1 MPTATPGSRP
11 SRRAAYVSLALGVFG
26 IGWSAILVRWSGVS
40 GIVSAFYRLA
50 FATVAFVPWRV
61 AVHHRTPSARAE
73 SHRAA
78 IIAGILFAADLAFFN
93 TAVMMTSAANASLLG
108 VNAPIFVAFGGW
120 ILFGE
125 RPHLRFWIG
134 FVLAFAGLVA
144 IVGADVL
151 VHPKLGLG
159 DLFAVLGALCY
170 GLYLLYVQRSR
181 AGMDTLTFS
190 LWSAG
195 IGAACLLAVCLIARQ
210 PLGGFNVRTWAALV
224 ALALVSQV
232 TGQLLV
238 AHALGRLPA
247 TLSSIVLLAQA
258 PITALLAWPLLGEP
272 LRAIQLLGGALV
284 LAGIVVVNFDRL
296 GGRPILA
303 RGTSGDDDAKV
314 VVNAGAE

>member
-1 MPTATPGSRP
+1 M
-11 SRRAAYVSLALGVFG
+11 FG
-26 IGWSAILVRWSGVS
+26 IGWSAIFVRWSAVAGL
-40 GIVSAFYRLA
+40 VSAFYRLA
-50 FATVAFVPWRV
+50 FATIAFVPWRL
-61 AVHHRTPSARAE
+61 AVRHTTPSARGE

-93 TAVMMTSAANASLLG
+93 TAVMMTSAANAALLG

-120 ILFGE
+120 ILFGD

-134 FVLAFAGLVA
+134 FGLAFAGLVA

-195 IGAACLLAVCLIARQ
+195 VGAACLLVVCLLSRQ
-210 PLGGFNVRTWAALV
+210 PLAGFSIRSWASLV
-224 ALALVSQV
+224 ALALASQV
-232 TGQLLV
+232 IGQLMV

-247 TLSSIVLLAQA
+247 TVSSIVLLAQA

-272 LRAIQLLGGALV
+272 LRAMQVLGGAFV
-284 LAGIVVVNFDRL
+284 LAGIVVVNVDRL
-296 GGRPILA
+296 SARRTALA
-303 RGTSGDDDAKV
+303 PST
-314 VVNAGAE
+314 

>member
-1 MPTATPGSRP
+1 MPTAPPGSRP
-11 SRRAAYVSLALGVFG
+11 SRRAAYLSLALGVFG
-26 IGWSAILVRWSGVS
+26 IGWSAIFVRWSAVPGL
-40 GIVSAFYRLA
+40 VSAFYRLA
-50 FATVAFVPWRV
+50 FATVAFIPWRL
-61 AVHHRTPSARAE
+61 AVHHRTPGARRE

-93 TAVMMTSAANASLLG
+93 SAVMMTSAANASLLG

-125 RPHLRFWIG
+125 RPHVRFWIG
-134 FVLAFAGLVA
+134 FFLAFIGLAA

-151 VHPKLGLG
+151 VHPTLGLG

-195 IGAACLLAVCLIARQ
+195 VGALCLLPVCLIAGQ
-210 PLGGFNVRTWAALV
+210 PLAGFSVRSWAALV
-224 ALALVSQV
+224 ALALASQV
-232 TGQLLV
+232 MGQLLV

-272 LRAIQLLGGALV
+272 LHAIQVLGGALV

-296 GGRPILA
+296 SVRPRAASLA
-303 RGTSGDDDAKV
+303 TPARQR
-314 VVNAGAE
+314 

>member
-1 MPTATPGSRP
+1 M
-11 SRRAAYVSLALGVFG
+11 
-26 IGWSAILVRWSGVS
+26 SGL
-40 GIVSAFYRLA
+40 VSAFYRLA
-50 FATVAFVPWRV
+50 FATIAFVPWRV
-61 AVHHRTPSARAE
+61 AVHHKTPSAHSE

-120 ILFGE
+120 VLFGE

-134 FVLAFAGLVA
+134 FVLAFAGLAA

-151 VHPKLGLG
+151 VHPTLGLG

-195 IGAACLLAVCLIARQ
+195 VGAACLLIVCLAARQ
-210 PLGGFNVRTWAALV
+210 PLAGFSIRSWAALV
-224 ALALVSQV
+224 ALALASQV
-232 TGQLLV
+232 MGQLLV
-238 AHALGRLPA
+238 AHALGRIPA
-247 TLSSIVLLAQA
+247 TVSSIVLLAQA

-272 LRAIQLLGGALV
+272 LRAVQVLGGAFV
-284 LAGIVVVNFDRL
+284 LAGIVVVNFDRVSA
-296 GGRPILA
+296 RPRATSLA
-303 RGTSGDDDAKV
+303 TPARPR
-314 VVNAGAE
+314 

>member
-1 MPTATPGSRP
+1 MSDSPPGSRP

-26 IGWSAILVRWSGVS
+26 IGWSAILVRWSGVA

-50 FATVAFVPWRV
+50 FATIAFVPWRV
-61 AVHHRTPSARAE
+61 AVHHKTPAAHSR

-78 IIAGILFAADLAFFN
+78 IVAGILFAADLAFFN
-93 TAVMMTSAANASLLG
+93 TAVMMTSAANAALLG

-134 FVLAFAGLVA
+134 FVLAFAGLAA

-151 VHPKLGLG
+151 VHPTLGLG

-181 AGMDTLTFS
+181 AGMDTVTFS

-195 IGAACLLAVCLIARQ
+195 VGALCLLPLCLIVRQ
-210 PLGGFNVRTWAALV
+210 PLAGFGPRSWASLI
-224 ALALVSQV
+224 ALALASQV
-232 TGQLLV
+232 FGQALV
-238 AHALGRLPA
+238 AHALGRIPA
-247 TLSSIVLLAQA
+247 TVSSIVLLAQA
-258 PITALLAWPLLGEP
+258 PVTALLAWPLLGEP
-272 LRAIQLLGGALV
+272 LRAIQVLGGAFV
-284 LAGIVVVNFDRL
+284 LAGIVVVNVDRL
-296 GGRPILA
+296 SARRSALA
-303 RGTSGDDDAKV
+303 TTT
-314 VVNAGAE
+314 

>member
-1 MPTATPGSRP
+1 LTSSARASAP
-11 SRRAAYVSLALGVFG
+11 SRRAAYASLALGVFG

-40 GIVSAFYRLA
+40 GLVSAFYRLA
-50 FATVAFVPWRV
+50 FATIAFVPWRV
-61 AVHHRTPSARAE
+61 AVHHRTPAAQGQ

-78 IIAGILFAADLAFFN
+78 IIAGFLFAADLAFFN
-93 TAVMMTSAANASLLG
+93 TAVMMTSAANAALLG

-134 FVLAFAGLVA
+134 FVLAFVGLAA
-144 IVGADVL
+144 IVGGDIL
-151 VHPKLGLG
+151 VHPTLGLG

-195 IGAACLLAVCLIARQ
+195 VGALCLLPVCLIAGQ
-210 PLGGFNVRTWAALV
+210 PLSGLEPRSWASLV
-224 ALALVSQV
+224 ALALASQV
-232 TGQLLV
+232 IGQLCV
-238 AHALGRLPA
+238 AHALGRIPA
-247 TLSSIVLLAQA
+247 TVSSIVLLAQA

-272 LRAIQLLGGALV
+272 LRAIQVLGGAFV

-296 GGRPILA
+296 SARPSA
-303 RGTSGDDDAKV
+303 AYR
-314 VVNAGAE
+314 AGAT

>member
-1 MPTATPGSRP
+1 MSTASPGSRP
-11 SRRAAYVSLALGVFG
+11 SRRAAYLALALGVFG
-26 IGWSAILVRWSGVS
+26 ISWSAILVRWSAVS
-40 GIVSAFYRLA
+40 GLVSAFYRLA
-50 FATVAFVPWRV
+50 FATVAFLPWRL
-61 AVHHRTPSARAE
+61 AVHHRTPPARGE
-73 SHRAA
+73 SHRTA

-93 TAVMMTSAANASLLG
+93 TAVMMTSAANAALLG

-120 ILFGE
+120 ILFGD
-125 RPHLRFWIG
+125 RPHLRFWVG
-134 FVLAFAGLVA
+134 FALAFAGLVA

-195 IGAACLLAVCLIARQ
+195 VGALCLLPVCLLARQ
-210 PLGGFNVRTWAALV
+210 PLAGLSIRSWAALV
-224 ALALVSQV
+224 ALALASQV
-232 TGQLLV
+232 IGQLMV

-247 TLSSIVLLAQA
+247 TVSSIVLLAQA

-272 LRAIQLLGGALV
+272 LRAIQVLGGAFV
-284 LAGIVVVNFDRL
+284 LAGIVVVNVDRL
-296 GGRPILA
+296 SA
-303 RGTSGDDDAKV
+303 RRGALVTST
-314 VVNAGAE
+314 